1 MNKKIIFVI
10 SLIII
15 FILLIIY
22 FRSDEIFQT
31 IQDPRQPFQ
40 TYVKPP
46 APNYNL
52 ESSWLSLP
60 NLNSSPKTDDP
71 KGDVFVVVPS
81 VYRGGKHWLLRD
93 EDLRRKN
100 KLKTKFFFKK

>member
-46 APNYNL
+46 APNY
-52 ESSWLSLP
+52 ES
-60 NLNSSPKTDDP
+60 
-71 KGDVFVVVPS
+71 
-81 VYRGGKHWLLRD
+81 
-93 EDLRRKN
+93 RK
-100 KLKTKFFFKK
+100 LMAILTQFK